1 MNLLSEALAVQN
13 EPFST
18 TKRTRR
24 VVSTVNDI
32 VHQIFSHVHETNKII
47 SITSSTHDVNINRC
61 NRAFTSIQHLTHA
74 PAPPTPSLI
83 PASTTSAA
91 SAFSILAAAA
101 TAAAIRT
108 TSFDGVPDTSS
119 TMHQAGRPSSSSW
132 EASAAEA
139 ELSTDF
145 IGLSVAATSL
155 ADRVRAFTEG
165 DREPPVLEV
174 KVRDEDNGEHW
185 KQQLSPEAAAAVA
198 AASAAEERAQQ
209 SGRTVN
215 TVVGKGRVIASTRTD
230 GFLTVELDWTLAND
244 QHAVAYVLESS
255 MMGTC

>member
-1 MNLLSEALAVQN
+1 MNLLSEALSVQN

-32 VHQIFSHVHETNKII
+32 VHHIFSHVQETNKII

-61 NRAFTSIQHLTHA
+61 DRAITSIQHLTHA
-74 PAPPTPSLI
+74 PAPPIPSSI

-108 TSFDGVPDTSS
+108 TSFDGVPDT
-119 TMHQAGRPSSSSW
+119 MHQPGRPSSSSW

-165 DREPPVLEV
+165 HREPPVPEV
-174 KVRDEDNGEHW
+174 REVREEDNGEW

-198 AASAAEERAQQ
+198 AASAAEEREQQ
-209 SGRTVN
+209 LGRRVH
-215 TVVGKGRVIASTRTD
+215 TVVGKGRVVASSRTD
-230 GFLTVELDWTLAND
+230 GFLDVELDWTLAND
-244 QHAVAYVLESS
+244 QHVVAYVLESS
-255 MMGTC
+255 LR